1 MVCLRSGYGC
11 KVIYSG
17 CDVVT
22 LCLCS
27 EAYHCKHL
35 VTFGFRLG
43 CVLLRLVTVGLRS
56 GCILVTFCLR
66 LATAGHGW
74 VTLWVCPG
82 CVLVMLR
89 LLFRCLGR
97 ILVTF
102 GYVLVA
108 LGQGWLHYGWV
119 LLCLGY
125 VRSRLV
131 TFW

>member
-17 CDVVT
+17 CDVVA

-35 VTFGFRLG
+35 VTFGLRLG
-43 CVLLRLVTVGLRS
+43 CVLLRLITVGLRS
-56 GCILVTFCLR
+56 GCILVTLFGYGWSR
-66 LATAGHGW
+66 LGYALGMSWLHFGY
-74 VTLWVCPG
+74 VKVI
-82 CVLVMLR
+82 
-89 LLFRCLGR
+89 LFRCLGR